1 MNKLYLVL
9 FFLLLGGYNQGV
21 MAAKL
26 SDQCEAHGFEKG
38 TQLYLDCLIML
49 ENNRRQKVEQLSKDI
64 KAIADT
70 ESTYQVTQPPRL
82 GGDSINCTSTRTGNQ
97 THTNCKETPRLR
109 FPAPVQ

>member
-9 FFLLLGGYNQGV
+9 FFLLIGCNHQEIRMV
-21 MAAKL
+21 KQ
-26 SDQCEAHGFEKG
+26 SDQCQKYGFEKG

-97 THTNCKETPRLR
+97 THTNCQESPRLR